1 MNWMTDDPGAAL
13 RKAGSKSFTLPA
25 KGVIMKAYSN
35 LLKRFPESR

>member
-1 MNWMTDDPGAAL
+1 MTDDPGAAL